1 MLMYQMNEIS
11 NRDLSLLHYYRIL
24 RKPAD
29 FLSAIYNA
37 GEPEVTEIFKGSETE
52 FETDSGSPI
61 YGFSL
66 DLANRDGYI
75 PYLEFDTKNENDR
88 KHLETLLYL
97 DDMTIYG
104 NSAEFEEP
112 VQVKVYWVSS
122 LDSIRQAIDEYLA
135 ALEELDITKLR
146 QKFSDKKN
154 QPKGIAAISGRD
166 QNLVQFTESES
177 GLTMKD
183 SDYMITS
190 ALDAQMLVNPS
201 QELLMSLPRKLKHS
215 INISVTD
222 GDTRY
227 LESFSG
233 YSINIKGNGDWV
245 MRDVESG
252 INLITGSGKV
262 YLWNCRL
269 VHFRTTV
276 AQGVSIR
283 SGFQCRYL
291 HAHRSL
297 VVLNQCEVDDICIV
311 GGTTLIAVPT
321 ATALTFTGLK
331 IKHVTLI
338 GHGCSYYSWDKVIP
352 INPTHIL
359 GTAWW
364 CNLTGDGTALY
375 IAGRR
380 IDEISGEHDEEL
392 KPSRILEFDVDNI
405 HIRQGGD

>member
-1 MLMYQMNEIS
+1 MYQMNEIS

-24 RKPAD
+24 RNPAD
-29 FLSAIYNA
+29 FLSAIYDS
-37 GEPEVTEIFKGSETE
+37 GEPEVTEIFKGTDTE
-52 FETDSGSPI
+52 FETDDGSPI

-75 PYLEFDTKNENDR
+75 PYLEFSTKNENDR
-88 KHLETLLYL
+88 KHLETLLFL

-112 VQVKVYWVSS
+112 VQVSVYWVSS
-122 LDSIRQAIDEYLA
+122 LDSIRKAIDDYLA
-135 ALEELDITKLR
+135 ALGELDITKLR
-146 QKFSDKKN
+146 KAFGDKKN
-154 QPKGIAAISGRD
+154 QPKGIAAISGREE
-166 QNLVQFTESES
+166 NLVEFTDDDA

-183 SDYMITS
+183 SSYMITS
-190 ALDAQMLVNPS
+190 ALEAQLLVNPS
-201 QELLMSLPRKLKHS
+201 QELLMSLPRKLKHT

-233 YSINIKGNGDWV
+233 CSINIKGNGDWV

-252 INLITGSGKV
+252 INFITGSGKV

-276 AQGVSIR
+276 EQNVSIR
-283 SGFQCRYL
+283 SGFQCKYL
-291 HAHRSL
+291 HAHKSL

-311 GGTTLIAVPT
+311 GGTTLIAVPMV
-321 ATALTFTGLK
+321 ASSGFTGLK
-331 IKHVTLI
+331 VKHVTLI
-338 GHGCSYYSWDKVIP
+338 GHGCYYYSWDKEIP
-352 INPTHIL
+352 INPAYIL
-359 GTAWW
+359 GTAGW
-364 CNLTGDGTALY
+364 CSISGAETALY

-380 IDEISGEHDEEL
+380 IDEVSGEHDEEL
-392 KPSRILEFDVDNI
+392 KPSKIVELDIDNI